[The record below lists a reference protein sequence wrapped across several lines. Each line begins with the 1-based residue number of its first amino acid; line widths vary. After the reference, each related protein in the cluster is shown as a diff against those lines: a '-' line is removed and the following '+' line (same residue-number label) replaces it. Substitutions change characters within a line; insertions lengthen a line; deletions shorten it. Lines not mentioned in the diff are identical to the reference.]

1 MIKGLN
7 HITLAVSDLDV
18 SLIFYMSVM
27 DFKLRARWNRG
38 AYLSLGDIWLCLSLD
53 NVAPAKDYSHIAF
66 TVMQEDFS
74 RFSKRIFDAGV
85 NIWKENMSEGDSL
98 YILDPDGHKLEVHVG
113 NLESRLRSLQLA
125 PYEGL
130 NIY

>member
-7 HITLAVSDLDV
+7 HITLAVSDLDT
-18 SLIFYMSVM
+18 STMFYVSVM
-27 DFKLRARWNRG
+27 DFRLRARWNRG
-38 AYLSLGDIWLCLSLD
+38 AYLSLADIWLCLSLD
-53 NVAPAKDYSHIAF
+53 NVVPAKDYSHIAF
-66 TVMQEDFS
+66 TVMQEDFN

-85 NIWKENMSEGDSL
+85 NMWKENMSEGDSL

-113 NLESRLRSLQLA
+113 NLESRLRFLQLA

-130 NIY
+130 KIY